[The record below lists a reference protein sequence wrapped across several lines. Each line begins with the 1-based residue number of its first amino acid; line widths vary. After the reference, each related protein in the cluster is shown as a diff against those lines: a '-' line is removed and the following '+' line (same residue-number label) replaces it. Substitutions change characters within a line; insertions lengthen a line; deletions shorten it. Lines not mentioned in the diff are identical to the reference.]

1 LNNFSNYFP
10 NLSNFNDLFQNPY
23 NKFLNYPMGN
33 NPMNNN
39 QFSNYPEMFNNFN
52 NFSNFNN
59 LPFKSFYGQNYK
71 NNNLWEIP

>member
-1 LNNFSNYFP
+1 
-10 NLSNFNDLFQNPY
+10 
-23 NKFLNYPMGN
+23 MGN